1 MDLVSKYKNI
11 IIQNIS
17 KCRNESNSLKI
28 NKLQTAF
35 PTVSISTI
43 MAIFYAAE
51 FKFER
56 SYNSLVLL
64 ESGGAINEKDVILE
78 RDFLEMIDTLLQT
91 QLEET
96 YSKAKKAM
104 EKEIMYKD
112 ETKLGGDKISK
123 EYMLASSKVQSKL
136 ATTINEESLSTGKS
150 QPTQSNW
157 SSVARKGN
165 TSLDSNKGSILHD
178 KNTVQEG
185 MKTQYSNRNAP
196 PSLYNIRQK
205 LTTVDTQD
213 KDFPTRSTN
222 KISNDNNSTPEK
234 QSFSD
239 QTENSLRAE
248 HVYPENV
255 LTNSRSNIAQLNA
268 SYNSNTQ
275 LEVGVTVKGQQ
286 NITKSISETKSISQD
301 QSINPHEKKVE
312 QPIDQKTIKSN
323 REKFLKVPPKN
334 NISISATST
343 ADINQKENSQVVY
356 SNRTSDFLVEA
367 QVNTDKLTLHCNS
380 ESQQT
385 IRQKKSIV
393 TEKEEELNH
402 LRNPESK
409 LPNEQK
415 RTSLFQDNN
424 IKTFNDVNFKTP
436 FTQPANSFSSSQ
448 NRKVTEKD
456 IASLQSTKSP
466 SFLTNHLQLQQQ
478 QQPN

>member
-213 KDFPTRSTN
+213 KDFPTRSTY
-222 KISNDNNSTPEK
+222 KISNDNNITPEK
-234 QSFSD
+234 
-239 QTENSLRAE
+239 
-248 HVYPENV
+248 H
-255 LTNSRSNIAQLNA
+255 
-268 SYNSNTQ
+268 
-275 LEVGVTVKGQQ
+275 
-286 NITKSISETKSISQD
+286 
-301 QSINPHEKKVE
+301 
-312 QPIDQKTIKSN
+312 
-323 REKFLKVPPKN
+323 
-334 NISISATST
+334 
-343 ADINQKENSQVVY
+343 
-356 SNRTSDFLVEA
+356 
-367 QVNTDKLTLHCNS
+367 
-380 ESQQT
+380 
-385 IRQKKSIV
+385 
-393 TEKEEELNH
+393 
-402 LRNPESK
+402 
-409 LPNEQK
+409 
-415 RTSLFQDNN
+415 
-424 IKTFNDVNFKTP
+424 
-436 FTQPANSFSSSQ
+436 
-448 NRKVTEKD
+448 
-456 IASLQSTKSP
+456 
-466 SFLTNHLQLQQQ
+466 
-478 QQPN
+478 